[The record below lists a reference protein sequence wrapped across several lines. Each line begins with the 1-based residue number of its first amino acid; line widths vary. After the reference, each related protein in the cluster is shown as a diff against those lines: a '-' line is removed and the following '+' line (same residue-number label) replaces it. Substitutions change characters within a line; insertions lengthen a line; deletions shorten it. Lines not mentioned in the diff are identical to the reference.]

1 MNPKNKR
8 EKETIIERPSKREKM
23 HKCSE
28 SKTQN
33 WFVKKVK
40 GKKPSTSM
48 IRRKRNGE
56 YKSDIM
62 TKLTELFNL
71 LRRYYEIYMIKL
83 LKLRK

>member
-1 MNPKNKR
+1 
-8 EKETIIERPSKREKM
+8 M

-33 WFVKKVK
+33 WFVKKDK
-40 GKKPSTSM
+40 GKKPSTGV